1 VTRGMCYSPVFLRV
15 TIMYT
20 TCRSGDTWDVLLTCV
35 PKGNNN
41 VYNFHL
47 EIQNIYS
54 VKSLLIV
61 GL

>member
-1 VTRGMCYSPVFLRV
+1 MTGRPLSV
-15 TIMYT
+15 
-20 TCRSGDTWDVLLTCV
+20 CRSGDTWDVLLTCV